1 MAPIAEPRTMPP
13 LAGPGT
19 ASSADEAGWNR
30 WDTVLLGFT
39 MILWLVV
46 FAAGTIVSSAPY
58 RAQLATFEGDAQQI
72 MKNAGMVLL
81 TYTLTNVALL
91 CLFASMLGMLGAK
104 AILGPDAEAPNC
116 PPERTCPTNSALL
129 RGFFVYLTLIAGVLV
144 LSERFAEPSQSEYVR
159 LAGLVSLISFIV
171 NYRPAVCAR
180 LLERAAAVIDQR
192 LQEPA
197 NENGSASVPS
207 GAASTDSV
215 HGQPN
220 AVLNG

>member
-1 MAPIAEPRTMPP
+1 MAPITEATTMPP
-13 LAGPGT
+13 LAKPGT
-19 ASSADEAGWNR
+19 LSSADEVEWNR

-39 MILWLVV
+39 MLLWLVV

-91 CLFASMLGMLGAK
+91 CLLASMLGMLSAK
-104 AILGPDAEAPNC
+104 AILGPDLEAKTS
-116 PPERTCPTNSALL
+116 PPDQTSPTSSALL
-129 RGFFVYLTLIAGVLV
+129 RGFFVYLTLIGGVLV

-159 LAGLVSLISFIV
+159 LAGLISLISFIV

-192 LQEPA
+192 VQPQ
-197 NENGSASVPS
+197 NGNGSARVPS
-207 GAASTDSV
+207 GTTSADSV
-215 HGQPN
+215 HVPSS
-220 AVLNG
+220 AALNG